1 MCHGVRFLWSTSS
14 SQVLQPIHMCKQNNN
29 RKNRIISRILPDM
42 ICEITGIQLRLSSK
56 YDVNLVM
63 HPLRNIECPVFL
75 CVIHQETPDE
85 VACECLW
92 LLLDKK
98 AFASSSCFWQEQK
111 YNWNWFKYDSIV
123 EFISVREGSNTVCLS
138 AVIGFATRRHYGM
151 LPALQRG
158 HPSPCPCL
166 VTRED

>member
-56 YDVNLVM
+56 YDLNLVM

-85 VACECLW
+85 VACHCV
-92 LLLDKK
+92 
-98 AFASSSCFWQEQK
+98 
-111 YNWNWFKYDSIV
+111 N
-123 EFISVREGSNTVCLS
+123 VCGCCW
-138 AVIGFATRRHYGM
+138 IRRH
-151 LPALQRG
+151 LL
-158 HPSPCPCL
+158 HPHVFGKNKNTIEIGL
-166 VTRED
+166 NMTA